1 MRKNVAQRQIKARN
15 KMQDVEYGHRIYIPA

>member
-15 KMQDVEYGHRIYIPA
+15 KMQVVECGQRIYIPA